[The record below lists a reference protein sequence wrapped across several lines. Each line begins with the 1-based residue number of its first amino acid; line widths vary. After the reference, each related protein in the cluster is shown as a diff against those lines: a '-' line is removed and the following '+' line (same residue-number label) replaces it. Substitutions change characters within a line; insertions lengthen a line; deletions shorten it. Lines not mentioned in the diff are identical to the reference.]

1 MIFYKDS
8 KARRIVRYP
17 YLCVM
22 AKKIAIDFG
31 LKRTGLAITDS
42 SNIIASPLTT
52 IDSAILIDYVKKLTS
67 QENIDTIILGE
78 PKRLNNE
85 DTHISENVR
94 LLFQVLQ
101 SSFPD
106 ISVILIDERFTS
118 KMAAQSMHVMGMK
131 KKQLMDKRL
140 VDQISATLILQSYLN
155 SISNS

>member
-1 MIFYKDS
+1 
-8 KARRIVRYP
+8 
-17 YLCVM
+17 M

-101 SSFPD
+101 SSFPE

-131 KKQLMDKRL
+131 KKQFMDKRL

>member
-1 MIFYKDS
+1 
-8 KARRIVRYP
+8 
-17 YLCVM
+17 M

-101 SSFPD
+101 SSFPE

>member
-1 MIFYKDS
+1 
-8 KARRIVRYP
+8 
-17 YLCVM
+17 M

-101 SSFPD
+101 SSFPE
-106 ISVILIDERFTS
+106 ISVILMDERFTS

-131 KKQLMDKRL
+131 KKQLKDKRL